1 MIKGLNVGMTE
12 LENDRINLA
21 RYGKSNEKV

>member
-1 MIKGLNVGMTE
+1 MIEGLNVGMTE